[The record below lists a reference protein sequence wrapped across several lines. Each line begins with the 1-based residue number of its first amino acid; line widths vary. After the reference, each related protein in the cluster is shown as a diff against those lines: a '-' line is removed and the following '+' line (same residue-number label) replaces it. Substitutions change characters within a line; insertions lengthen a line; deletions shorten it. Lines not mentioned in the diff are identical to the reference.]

1 MSVLIIRTDAP
12 EAQLYLYQG
21 DLAIASRTWHAH
33 RKLSDT
39 IHEQIFSLLK
49 QADKT
54 LQDID
59 GIIVYQGPGSFTGL
73 RIGVA
78 AANAL
83 AFGLRVPIIGVSGD
97 AWKADGIQ
105 QLEDATKTQ
114 YVQPIYGADAHTT
127 TPKK

>member
-1 MSVLIIRTDAP
+1 MIRTDAP
-12 EAQLYLYQG
+12 EAQLYLYEG
-21 DLAIASRTWHAH
+21 GVAIASRIWHAH
-33 RKLSDT
+33 RTLSDT

-54 LQDID
+54 LQDIE

-78 AANAL
+78 VANAL
-83 AFGLRVPIIGVSGD
+83 ALGLRVPITGVSGD
-97 AWKADGIQ
+97 AWKIDGLQ
-105 QLEDATKTQ
+105 QLEGALKAQ